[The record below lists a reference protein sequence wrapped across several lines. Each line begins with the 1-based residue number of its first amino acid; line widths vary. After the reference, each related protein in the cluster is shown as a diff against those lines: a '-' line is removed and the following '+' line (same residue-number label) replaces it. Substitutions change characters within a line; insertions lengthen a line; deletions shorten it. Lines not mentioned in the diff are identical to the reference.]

1 MSWLPLAI
9 LGVMLVIALAAGRS
23 VTIERVPM
31 QWDFKGRPT
40 WYAAKLVAL
49 AFPVVLGAI
58 LVAIVSATA
67 KAEGTYWAPLLAAAG
82 VFAAQLLH
90 LFLLRRWQA
99 KGRAD

>member
-31 QWDFKGRPT
+31 QWDLKGRPT
-40 WYAAKLVAL
+40 WYAPKLVAF
-49 AFPVVLGAI
+49 ASPVVFGAV

-67 KAEGTYWAPLLAAAG
+67 KAEGAYWAPLLAAAG
-82 VFAAQLLH
+82 VFFAQLLH
-90 LFLLRRWQA
+90 LWLLRRWQA
-99 KGRAD
+99 RG